1 MILAS
6 KSVLFFEVRLIF
18 KIVPLDVTSNLS
30 FRVGKKKKKVNK
42 KGNIPGL
49 FEKTLTISFVCKYN
63 ADFKPSNV

>member
-6 KSVLFFEVRLIF
+6 KSMLFFEVRLIF

-30 FRVGKKKKKVNK
+30 FRVGKKKKVNK